1 MDYQL
6 HNKLESIEDISKDED
21 IITKI
26 LRIASEEKILFI
38 RLQFIDILGV
48 PKNIVIPV
56 SRLEESLEE
65 GMPFDASSIAGYATI
80 EESDKIAKADPY
92 SFTILPEKIER
103 RKTAKINCDIYEP
116 NGKRFI
122 GDTKYILEK
131 TVEKAKKMGYIYN
144 TGPECEFFLF
154 KMNGEQT
161 THIPNDTA
169 GYFDL
174 SHLDLAEGVRADI
187 SLALDALG
195 ITTYTSH
202 HEVSDG
208 QHEINFRY
216 SDALTTADRV
226 ITLKYVTKVIAK
238 LHNLHASFM
247 PKPLFGKN
255 GSGMHTHIS
264 LFNTKNEN
272 IFYAPNKKNQL
283 SDTAKYF
290 ISGVLRYIKEIT
302 CILNPTVNSYKRL
315 VPGFEAPTYVSW
327 ANRNRSALIRIPTG
341 RGLKTRCE
349 LRNPDLSG
357 NPYLQFAVLLAA
369 GLKGIEEEINPPEPV
384 EKNIYSLNE
393 NEMKKYGIQQLPES
407 LGHALSLAEDSQ
419 LLKETLGEHIF
430 NNFIHVKQNEW
441 NKYRTQVTK
450 WESDYYMPIL

>member
-1 MDYQL
+1 MNYQL
-6 HNKLESIEDISKDED
+6 NNRLESIKNTFDDED
-21 IITKI
+21 IISKI
-26 LRIASEEKILFI
+26 IDTAKQEKILFI

-56 SRLEESLEE
+56 SRLEESLDE

-80 EESDKIAKADPY
+80 EESDKIAKPDPY
-92 SFTILPEKIER
+92 SFTILPESIEK

-116 NGKRFI
+116 NGKRFE

-131 TVEKAKKMGYIYN
+131 TVEKAKKIGYIYN

-154 KMNGEQT
+154 KMNGEKST
-161 THIPNDTA
+161 MTPNDTA

-187 SLALDALG
+187 SIALDTLG

-238 LHNLHASFM
+238 IHDLHASFM
-247 PKPLFGKN
+247 PKPIYEKN

-264 LFNTKNEN
+264 LF
-272 IFYAPNKKNQL
+272 
-283 SDTAKYF
+283 DT
-290 ISGVLRYIKEIT
+290 
-302 CILNPTVNSYKRL
+302 NS
-315 VPGFEAPTYVSW
+315 
-327 ANRNRSALIRIPTG
+327 
-341 RGLKTRCE
+341 
-349 LRNPDLSG
+349 
-357 NPYLQFAVLLAA
+357 
-369 GLKGIEEEINPPEPV
+369 
-384 EKNIYSLNE
+384 
-393 NEMKKYGIQQLPES
+393 
-407 LGHALSLAEDSQ
+407 
-419 LLKETLGEHIF
+419 
-430 NNFIHVKQNEW
+430 
-441 NKYRTQVTK
+441 
-450 WESDYYMPIL
+450 